1 MEFDESRPY
10 APGDDARNLDW
21 RVTART
27 SRPHTKLFREERER
41 PVLLAVDYRAC
52 MRFATR
58 GLFKS
63 VMAAHLAAL
72 LAWSAEQRGD
82 RVGGCIFTESAVT
95 ESRPKRGRSVLLRW
109 LLALVQQASTDGSA
123 DATPDSAKAIRSA
136 LSRLSFHARP
146 GSLVYVLSDF
156 RDMDA
161 SALTNL
167 TRMARHSEV
176 VLVFIHDPLEQHL
189 PPGQSRF
196 AYGARRL
203 TLFADQNVRE
213 QYAAAFLQRKAAL
226 QQFALSHRIRF
237 IECSTQDDPASVF
250 RACKG

>member
-203 TLFADQNVRE
+203 TLLADQNVRE
-213 QYAAAFLQRKAAL
+213 RYAAAFLQRKAAL